1 MLKIIFL
8 SAVRSLLKYKQ
19 MSIIN
24 MLGLVFG
31 LTSFLFIVQYV
42 VYEYSF
48 DSFFEKSENVFRIN
62 WEVTKNGETIYN
74 GAKSPRGLFYAIR
87 EEIPEIEANGCAYF
101 EKCQVLFEDTYYANQ
116 DILWVSEGF
125 EKVFP
130 LEMVEGIADYSRP
143 RLGIISETA
152 AKALFQDT
160 DPIGKI
166 MIVNGEMHIEIAGV
180 FKDLP
185 SNTHLTA
192 QYFVSYKTWIEM
204 GVMNDRADWGGGG
217 WWNYI
222 RLKNGSSPEQTLA
235 KINGFTAAYM
245 GYLANDNRTANFS
258 LQPLNDLHFIKG
270 IDGEMGAI
278 TNFSSLVNL
287 IIVALFMLLI
297 AWINYVNL
305 STAHAQTRSL
315 QISMRKL
322 VGASNMHIWHQS
334 LAESFILN
342 LAAFLISYLFY
353 LLFKNSITGLFNIPL
368 KQADISQGFILLILF
383 AVVSAGILFSSI
395 YYGIYLTRINYGS
408 EQNKISGGKF
418 KKGLVV
424 VQMALSIVF
433 LISTIV
439 VYKQISFMKNKD
451 LGIELD
457 GVIICT
463 GPASLNPD
471 PQKRQKYQAFKN
483 EILSYAGFESATFNL
498 FVPGVEPSG
507 LGHSEFHN
515 PAKGVVPGVT
525 FFENNADEGFIN
537 TYKINLLAGK
547 NFDLAQEQNYN
558 DVIINETALNLLG
571 FENPE
576 EALGRWIFRRGNDT
590 TRYEIIGV
598 VADFHN
604 EGLQKPIYPIVWNN
618 NYPREFGYFAIRVN
632 TKNIQETTAQLQT
645 VWNRHYT
652 KDKLD
657 FVFADQQFNK
667 QYESESRYSR
677 FYLWLTLLSISIASI
692 GLYGLILFYL
702 VKREK
707 EIGIR
712 KINGATIAQV
722 MVMLN
727 KEIAK
732 WVATAFIIAIPVAW
746 FAMYKWLQNFSFKTS
761 LTWWV
766 FIICGLV
773 VFAIAILT
781 VSWQSWR
788 AATRNPVEALRYE

>member
-1 MLKIIFL
+1 MLRIIIIT
-8 SAVRSLLKYKQ
+8 AIRSLLKYRH
-19 MSIIN
+19 MTIIN
-24 MLGLVFG
+24 LVGLIAGF
-31 LTSFLFIVQYV
+31 TSFLFIVQYV

-48 DSFFEKSENVFRIN
+48 DSFFEKSENVYRIN
-62 WEVTKNGETIYN
+62 WEVTKQGETIYN
-74 GAKSPRGLFYAIR
+74 GAKSPRGLFYAIK
-87 EEIPEIEANGCAYF
+87 EEIPEVEANGCAYF
-101 EKCQVLFEDTYYANQ
+101 EKCQVLFENTYYANQ
-116 DILWVSEGF
+116 DILWVSEDF

-152 AKALFQDT
+152 AKALFHDKE
-160 DPIGKI
+160 PIGKI
-166 MIVNGEMHIEIAGV
+166 MEVNGEMPIEITGI

-204 GVMNDRADWGGGG
+204 GVMNDRADWSGGG

-222 RLKNGSSPEQTLA
+222 RLKDGSSPEQTLS
-235 KINGFTAAYM
+235 KINGFTKAYM
-245 GYLANDNRTANFS
+245 GYLANDNRKASFS
-258 LQPLNDLHFIKG
+258 LQPLKDLHFIRG
-270 IDGEMGAI
+270 IEGEMGAI

-287 IIVALFMLLI
+287 IIVALFTLFI

-322 VGASNMHIWHQS
+322 IGATNLHIWHQS
-334 LAESFILN
+334 LAESIILN
-342 LAAFLISYLFY
+342 LVALIISFVFY
-353 LLFKNSITGLFNIPL
+353 LLFKNTIAGLFGIPL
-368 KQADISQGFILLILF
+368 KQADISSGTVLLILLF
-383 AVVSAGILFSSI
+383 IVAAGILFSSI
-395 YYGIYLTRINYGS
+395 YYGFDLARLNYVT
-408 EQNKISGGKF
+408 EQNKVTGGRF
-418 KKGLVV
+418 KKGLVI
-424 VQMALSIVF
+424 VQMALSIIF

-439 VYKQISFMKNKD
+439 VYKQISYMKNKD

-483 EILSYAGFESATFNL
+483 EILSYAGFESTTFNL

-507 LGHSEFHN
+507 LGHTEFHN

-525 FFENNADEGFIN
+525 FYENNADDGFIN
-537 TYKINLLAGK
+537 TYKIKLLAGK
-547 NFDLAQEQNYN
+547 NFDLTQEQNFN
-558 DVIINETALNLLG
+558 DVIINETSLKLLG

-576 EALGRWIFRRGNDT
+576 EAIGRWIFRRGNDT
-590 TRYEIIGV
+590 TRYEVIGV

-604 EGLQKPIYPIVWNN
+604 EGLQKPIYPIIWNN

-632 TKNIQETTAQLQT
+632 TKNIQETTTQLQT

-657 FVFADQQFNK
+657 FVFADQQFNR

-722 MVMLN
+722 MFLLN

-732 WVATAFIIAIPVAW
+732 WVATAFIIAVPFSW
-746 FAMYKWLQNFSFKTS
+746 YAMHTWLQNFSYKTG
-761 LTWWV
+761 LNWWIFAV
-766 FIICGLV
+766 CGLV
-773 VFAIAILT
+773 VFAIALLT